1 MIMGPLQNIYIGL
14 GSNLGDRLGYLQK
27 AIDQLFERVGHM
39 RQISK
44 VYRSPAM
51 GFEGEDFLNAV
62 AYLQTN
68 MEPESLMQ
76 ELLAIE
82 RALGRERITNPSD
95 SVNQKQHNSRTIDL
109 DLLAYGELTH
119 SSPGLTLPHP
129 RIQDRL
135 FVLLPLLD
143 VAQNWT
149 HPILNL
155 SLLELQQQ
163 CLDKNLTEP
172 IEQVLQNPASQYDF
186 TAMKYVAIEG
196 NIGAG
201 KTSLAQIL
209 ARDFNGKLILERF
222 AENPFLPQFYKDP
235 ERYAFPLEMS
245 FLADRFQQLAEKS
258 AQYDLFSDLIITD
271 YDRYKSLIFAK
282 ITLTPS
288 EFDLY
293 QKFFHQMHRELPR
306 PKVYIYLAQSTDRL
320 LDNIKNRGRSYE
332 QSIDA
337 AYLNKIHSGYLTHL
351 NSKTHQGHVIR
362 IDLTDLDFVNR
373 RADYLEILS
382 QIKAQIV

>member
-1 MIMGPLQNIYIGL
+1 
-14 GSNLGDRLGYLQK
+14 
-27 AIDQLFERVGHM
+27 
-39 RQISK
+39 
-44 VYRSPAM
+44 
-51 GFEGEDFLNAV
+51 
-62 AYLQTN
+62 
-68 MEPESLMQ
+68 MQ

-82 RALGRERITNPSD
+82 RALGRERIINPSD
-95 SVNQKQHNSRTIDL
+95 SVNQKQYSSRTIDL

-119 SSPGLTLPHP
+119 SSPDLTLPHP

-186 TAMKYVAIEG
+186 TVMKYVAIEG

-201 KTSLAQIL
+201 KTSLAQML

-222 AENPFLPQFYKDP
+222 AENPFLPQFYQDP

-245 FLADRFQQLAEKS
+245 FLADRFQQLAEQS

-271 YDRYKSLIFAK
+271 YDRGKNLPPSSL
-282 ITLTPS
+282 
-288 EFDLY
+288 
-293 QKFFHQMHRELPR
+293 LP
-306 PKVYIYLAQSTDRL
+306 K
-320 LDNIKNRGRSYE
+320 
-332 QSIDA
+332 
-337 AYLNKIHSGYLTHL
+337 
-351 NSKTHQGHVIR
+351 
-362 IDLTDLDFVNR
+362 
-373 RADYLEILS
+373 
-382 QIKAQIV
+382 